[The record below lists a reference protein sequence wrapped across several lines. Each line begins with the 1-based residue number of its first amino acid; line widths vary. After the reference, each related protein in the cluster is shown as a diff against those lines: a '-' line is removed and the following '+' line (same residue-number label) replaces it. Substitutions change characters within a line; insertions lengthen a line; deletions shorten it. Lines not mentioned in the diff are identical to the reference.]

1 LKRREVG
8 RREGGQASIELA
20 LVLPLFLLLVF
31 GVAELSQ
38 AYQQA
43 ITVTAA
49 VREGIRVA
57 GALSNGGGALGCG
70 GGQSPNAATVD
81 PQIVASMERVLA
93 ASGTNV
99 NLPDVQSIR
108 IYKSDANGN
117 ELAADQWVYAAASG
131 PLVDGRPLDFIQNAN
146 AWPACSRVNTVPADS
161 AGIRVVYTYRGR
173 TPLRWLIPFL
183 ATIQINDRGVMAL
196 NVAR

>member
-1 LKRREVG
+1 LKRLRL
-8 RREGGQASIELA
+8 RRGESGQASIELA
-20 LVLPLFLLLVF
+20 LVLPLFVLLVF

-43 ITVTAA
+43 ITVTAS

-57 GALSNGGGALGCG
+57 GALANGGGTLGCG
-70 GGQSPNAATVD
+70 FGQSPNAATVD
-81 PQIVASMERVLA
+81 PQIVASIERVLA

-99 NLPDVQSIR
+99 NLSDVQAIR

-117 ELAADQWVYAAASG
+117 EVSANQWVYAAGSG
-131 PLVDGRPLDFIQNAN
+131 PPVDGKPIDFTQSAN

-161 AGIRVVYTYRGR
+161 VGIRVSYTYRGR
-173 TPLRWLIPFL
+173 TPLRWLIPYL